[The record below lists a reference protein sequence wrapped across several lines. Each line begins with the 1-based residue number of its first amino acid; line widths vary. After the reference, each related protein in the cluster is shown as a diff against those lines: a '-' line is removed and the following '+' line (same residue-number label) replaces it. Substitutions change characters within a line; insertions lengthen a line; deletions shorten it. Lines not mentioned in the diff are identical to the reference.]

1 MAKLRFQL
9 GTWNKSATLN
19 GKDLGTG
26 FLVVELDNTVAIKNL
41 FKTTFLFNLT
51 DVKDAAQDG
60 KDLTITTSAGDVIE
74 LRAKAIDLEN
84 LGRLINAATKAGA
97 A

>member
-1 MAKLRFQL
+1 MAKLRFKL

-26 FLVVELDNTVAIKNL
+26 FLVVELDNTVSIKNL
-41 FKTTFLFNLT
+41 FKTTFLFTLSEAMEAVQN
-51 DVKDAAQDG
+51 G
-60 KDLTITTSAGDVIE
+60 KDLKITTASGDVIE
-74 LRAKAIDLEN
+74 LRANVADLEN
-84 LGRLINAATKAGA
+84 LGRLITAATKASA